1 MLKFIA
7 IALLTLT
14 SNTWAGSYYSC
25 TDANG
30 KKSFQAMPCSGASE
44 SKLHEYNDTQPSAQ
58 QSSYEPPAQSQDEL
72 ANNLFRDNR
81 ARQLDRDIIKSER
94 KLDQQTKSM
103 MQELSVLQ
111 SKKLRANNNIAG
123 AQWETSISEE
133 MNAVTTKYQTLMEN
147 ERQNLSRLRDERAA
161 LN

>member
-1 MLKFIA
+1 MTMLKFIA

-58 QSSYEPPAQSQDEL
+58 QSSYEPPAQS
-72 ANNLFRDNR
+72 
-81 ARQLDRDIIKSER
+81 
-94 KLDQQTKSM
+94 
-103 MQELSVLQ
+103 
-111 SKKLRANNNIAG
+111 
-123 AQWETSISEE
+123 EE

>member
-1 MLKFIA
+1 MLKLIA
-7 IALLTLT
+7 IALLTLA

-30 KKSFQAMPCSGASE
+30 KKSFQAMPCGGQSE
-44 SKLHEYNDTQPSAQ
+44 SKKHEYE
-58 QSSYEPPAQSQDEL
+58 SYEPPAQQTSYSPSAKSPSEL
-72 ANNLFRDNR
+72 ADDLFRDNKI
-81 ARQLDRDIIKSER
+81 RQLDRDITKSER

-103 MQELSVLQ
+103 QQELNALR
-111 SKKLRANNNIAG
+111 SKKLRANNNMAG

-133 MNAVTTKYQTLMEN
+133 MNSVTTKYQTLLEN